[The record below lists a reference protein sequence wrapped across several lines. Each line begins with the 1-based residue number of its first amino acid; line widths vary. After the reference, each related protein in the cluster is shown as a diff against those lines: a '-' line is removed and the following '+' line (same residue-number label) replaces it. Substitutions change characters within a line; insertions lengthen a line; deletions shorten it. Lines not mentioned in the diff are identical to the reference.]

1 LVKLLGEIINDP
13 NWRLI
18 SLDNNKKYDIRGIT
32 KRIFS
37 SKRTQFTL
45 YIAMILWL
53 AVITQI
59 VVNYVFRK
67 DFQITE
73 AFVKTDMEEMKSSLE
88 IISEYNGEFLSET
101 DKKDMIHKIADSIG
115 LNIDKD
121 ITILKEGAHSE
132 YIFAKQARLAE
143 TEIKIISMEQEVD
156 EYARMKHY
164 IIVRMSILQS
174 IQSIEKYKDIIVDTI
189 DELGTL
195 NKQITMRFDGNYDGN
210 RSNDEKKQIAE
221 FLIDQLHGEIA
232 LDYAEGDH
240 YTVYAYTG
248 LIDEY
253 ILSLGSKVNIQVAIT
268 YNEQTDKTV
277 VTLATPI
284 LNDSW

>member
-1 LVKLLGEIINDP
+1 
-13 NWRLI
+13 
-18 SLDNNKKYDIRGIT
+18 
-32 KRIFS
+32 
-37 SKRTQFTL
+37 
-45 YIAMILWL
+45 
-53 AVITQI
+53 
-59 VVNYVFRK
+59 
-67 DFQITE
+67 
-73 AFVKTDMEEMKSSLE
+73 MEEMKSSLE

-232 LDYAEGDH
+232 LDYAEE
-240 YTVYAYTG
+240 
-248 LIDEY
+248 IF
-253 ILSLGSKVNIQVAIT
+253 ILSVLIRG
-268 YNEQTDKTV
+268 
-277 VTLATPI
+277 
-284 LNDSW
+284 